1 MTLTAEQ
8 SSNKA
13 RYKAA
18 PTAEII
24 DIVRIAMGEG
34 CIRPCHVYDAVD
46 ELICRVQALEG
57 RPKRNCDVHG
67 SYGEAIRAFEDSENA
82 EEYEDM
88 AEWLEKIAEFCE
100 SGDDSKRRCYAE
112 NALNEI
118 TGKQLVPVDAGR
130 RLCSEV
136 DDPEDLKRVS
146 GELEK
151 LYDLTLTEA
160 DGVFSLQFKSEKAQS
175 LVKYLNVWYR
185 ALNIYKAEL
194 KQAKNTEEAAA
205 VQKRYNCFKWTLPE
219 LATDNDATKL
229 QMKILSDAISE
240 LRKQLDLDMSS
251 SQDTEE
257 NSAS

>member
-1 MTLTAEQ
+1 MSMNNNPIDQDPIDFIEETAASRIGARIREIRLVRGLTQLELGEKVGLPADRVRQYETGYRKPKTDMI
-8 SSNKA
+8 KA
-13 RYKAA
+13 
-18 PTAEII
+18 
-24 DIVRIAMGEG
+24 IAS
-34 CIRPCHVYDAVD
+34 
-46 ELICRVQALEG
+46 ALEVQ
-57 RPKRNCDVHG
+57 PLALTDPVAT
-67 SYGEAIRAFEDSENA
+67 SYLGAV
-82 EEYEDM
+82 
-88 AEWLEKIAEFCE
+88 
-100 SGDDSKRRCYAE
+100 YAMF
-112 NALNEI
+112 
-118 TGKQLVPVDAGR
+118 
-130 RLCSEV
+130 
-136 DDPEDLKRVS
+136 
-146 GELEK
+146 ELEK

-175 LVKYLNVWYR
+175 LVKYLDVWYR

>member
-1 MTLTAEQ
+1 MSMNNNPIDQDPIDHIEETAAIRIGSRIREIRLARGLTQLELGEKVGLSADRVRQYETGYRKPKTDMI
-8 SSNKA
+8 KA
-13 RYKAA
+13 
-18 PTAEII
+18 
-24 DIVRIAMGEG
+24 IAS
-34 CIRPCHVYDAVD
+34 
-46 ELICRVQALEG
+46 ALEVQ
-57 RPKRNCDVHG
+57 PLALTDPVAT
-67 SYGEAIRAFEDSENA
+67 SYLGAV
-82 EEYEDM
+82 
-88 AEWLEKIAEFCE
+88 
-100 SGDDSKRRCYAE
+100 YAMF
-112 NALNEI
+112 
-118 TGKQLVPVDAGR
+118 
-130 RLCSEV
+130 
-136 DDPEDLKRVS
+136 
-146 GELEK
+146 ELEK

-251 SQDTEE
+251 SQDTEG
-257 NSAS
+257 NPVS

>member
-1 MTLTAEQ
+1 MSMNNNPIDHDPIDFIEETAAIRIGARIREIRLVRGLTQLELGEKVGLSADRVRQYETGYRKPKTDMI
-8 SSNKA
+8 KA
-13 RYKAA
+13 
-18 PTAEII
+18 
-24 DIVRIAMGEG
+24 IAS
-34 CIRPCHVYDAVD
+34 
-46 ELICRVQALEG
+46 ALEVQ
-57 RPKRNCDVHG
+57 PLALTDPVAT
-67 SYGEAIRAFEDSENA
+67 SYLGAV
-82 EEYEDM
+82 
-88 AEWLEKIAEFCE
+88 
-100 SGDDSKRRCYAE
+100 YAMF
-112 NALNEI
+112 
-118 TGKQLVPVDAGR
+118 
-130 RLCSEV
+130 
-136 DDPEDLKRVS
+136 
-146 GELEK
+146 ELEK

-251 SQDTEE
+251 SQDTEG
-257 NSAS
+257 NPVS

>member
-1 MTLTAEQ
+1 MSMNNNPIDHDPIDFIEETA
-8 SSNKA
+8 A
-13 RYKAA
+13 
-18 PTAEII
+18 
-24 DIVRIAMGEG
+24 VRIGARIREIRLVRGLTQLELGEKVG
-34 CIRPCHVYDAVD
+34 LSAD
-46 ELICRVQALEG
+46 RVRQYETGYRKPKTDMIKAIASALEVQ
-57 RPKRNCDVHG
+57 PLALTDPVAT
-67 SYGEAIRAFEDSENA
+67 SYLGAV
-82 EEYEDM
+82 
-88 AEWLEKIAEFCE
+88 
-100 SGDDSKRRCYAE
+100 YAMF
-112 NALNEI
+112 
-118 TGKQLVPVDAGR
+118 
-130 RLCSEV
+130 
-136 DDPEDLKRVS
+136 
-146 GELEK
+146 ELEK

-251 SQDTEE
+251 SQDTEG
-257 NSAS
+257 NPVS

>member
-1 MTLTAEQ
+1 MSMNNNPIDHDPIDFIEETAAIRIGARIREIRLVRGLTQLELGEKVGLSADRVRQYETGYRKPKTDMI
-8 SSNKA
+8 KA
-13 RYKAA
+13 
-18 PTAEII
+18 
-24 DIVRIAMGEG
+24 IAS
-34 CIRPCHVYDAVD
+34 
-46 ELICRVQALEG
+46 ALEVQ
-57 RPKRNCDVHG
+57 PLALTDPVAT
-67 SYGEAIRAFEDSENA
+67 SYLGAV
-82 EEYEDM
+82 
-88 AEWLEKIAEFCE
+88 
-100 SGDDSKRRCYAE
+100 YAMF
-112 NALNEI
+112 
-118 TGKQLVPVDAGR
+118 
-130 RLCSEV
+130 
-136 DDPEDLKRVS
+136 
-146 GELEK
+146 ELEK

-205 VQKRYNCFKWTLPE
+205 VQKSYNCFKWTLPE

>member
-1 MTLTAEQ
+1 MSMNNNPIDQDPIDFIEETAASRIGARIREIRLVRGLTQLELGEKVGLSADRVRQYETGYRKPKTDMI
-8 SSNKA
+8 KA
-13 RYKAA
+13 
-18 PTAEII
+18 
-24 DIVRIAMGEG
+24 IAS
-34 CIRPCHVYDAVD
+34 
-46 ELICRVQALEG
+46 ALEVQ
-57 RPKRNCDVHG
+57 PLALTDPVAT
-67 SYGEAIRAFEDSENA
+67 SYLGAV
-82 EEYEDM
+82 
-88 AEWLEKIAEFCE
+88 
-100 SGDDSKRRCYAE
+100 YAMF
-112 NALNEI
+112 
-118 TGKQLVPVDAGR
+118 
-130 RLCSEV
+130 
-136 DDPEDLKRVS
+136 
-146 GELEK
+146 ELEK

>member
-1 MTLTAEQ
+1 MSMNNNPINHDPIDFIEETAASRIGARIREIRLVRGLTQLELGEKVGLSADRVRQYETGYRKPKTDMI
-8 SSNKA
+8 KA
-13 RYKAA
+13 
-18 PTAEII
+18 
-24 DIVRIAMGEG
+24 IAS
-34 CIRPCHVYDAVD
+34 
-46 ELICRVQALEG
+46 ALEVQ
-57 RPKRNCDVHG
+57 PLALTDPVAT
-67 SYGEAIRAFEDSENA
+67 SYLGAV
-82 EEYEDM
+82 
-88 AEWLEKIAEFCE
+88 
-100 SGDDSKRRCYAE
+100 YAMF
-112 NALNEI
+112 
-118 TGKQLVPVDAGR
+118 
-130 RLCSEV
+130 
-136 DDPEDLKRVS
+136 
-146 GELEK
+146 ELEK

>member
-1 MTLTAEQ
+1 MSMNNNPINHDPIDFIEETA
-8 SSNKA
+8 A
-13 RYKAA
+13 
-18 PTAEII
+18 
-24 DIVRIAMGEG
+24 VRIGARIREIRLVRGLTQLELGEKVG
-34 CIRPCHVYDAVD
+34 LSAD
-46 ELICRVQALEG
+46 RVRQYETGYRKPKTDMIKAIASALEVQ
-57 RPKRNCDVHG
+57 PLALTDPVAT
-67 SYGEAIRAFEDSENA
+67 SYLGAV
-82 EEYEDM
+82 
-88 AEWLEKIAEFCE
+88 
-100 SGDDSKRRCYAE
+100 YAMF
-112 NALNEI
+112 
-118 TGKQLVPVDAGR
+118 
-130 RLCSEV
+130 
-136 DDPEDLKRVS
+136 
-146 GELEK
+146 ELEK

-251 SQDTEE
+251 SQDTEG
-257 NSAS
+257 NPVS

>member
-1 MTLTAEQ
+1 MSMNNNPIDQDPIVFFEDPAAARSGAWMRDIRVVRGLTQLELGEKVGLSADRVRQYETGYRKPKTDMI
-8 SSNKA
+8 KA
-13 RYKAA
+13 
-18 PTAEII
+18 
-24 DIVRIAMGEG
+24 IAS
-34 CIRPCHVYDAVD
+34 
-46 ELICRVQALEG
+46 ALEVQ
-57 RPKRNCDVHG
+57 PLALTDPVAT
-67 SYGEAIRAFEDSENA
+67 SYLGAV
-82 EEYEDM
+82 
-88 AEWLEKIAEFCE
+88 
-100 SGDDSKRRCYAE
+100 YAMF
-112 NALNEI
+112 
-118 TGKQLVPVDAGR
+118 
-130 RLCSEV
+130 
-136 DDPEDLKRVS
+136 
-146 GELEK
+146 ELEK

>member
-1 MTLTAEQ
+1 MSMNNNPIDQDPIDFIEETAAIRIGARIREIRLVRGLTQLELGEKVGLSADRVRQYETGYRKTKTDMI
-8 SSNKA
+8 KA
-13 RYKAA
+13 
-18 PTAEII
+18 
-24 DIVRIAMGEG
+24 IAS
-34 CIRPCHVYDAVD
+34 
-46 ELICRVQALEG
+46 ALEVQ
-57 RPKRNCDVHG
+57 PLALTDPVAT
-67 SYGEAIRAFEDSENA
+67 SYLGAV
-82 EEYEDM
+82 
-88 AEWLEKIAEFCE
+88 
-100 SGDDSKRRCYAE
+100 YAMF
-112 NALNEI
+112 
-118 TGKQLVPVDAGR
+118 
-130 RLCSEV
+130 
-136 DDPEDLKRVS
+136 
-146 GELEK
+146 ELEK

-251 SQDTEE
+251 SQDTEG
-257 NSAS
+257 NPVS

>member
-1 MTLTAEQ
+1 MSMNNNPIDQDPIDFIEETAASRIGARIREIRLVRGLTQLELGEKVGLSADRVRQYETGYRKPKTDMI
-8 SSNKA
+8 KA
-13 RYKAA
+13 
-18 PTAEII
+18 
-24 DIVRIAMGEG
+24 IAS
-34 CIRPCHVYDAVD
+34 
-46 ELICRVQALEG
+46 ALEVQ
-57 RPKRNCDVHG
+57 PLALTDPVAT
-67 SYGEAIRAFEDSENA
+67 SYLGAV
-82 EEYEDM
+82 
-88 AEWLEKIAEFCE
+88 
-100 SGDDSKRRCYAE
+100 YAMF
-112 NALNEI
+112 
-118 TGKQLVPVDAGR
+118 
-130 RLCSEV
+130 
-136 DDPEDLKRVS
+136 
-146 GELEK
+146 ELEK

-240 LRKQLDLDMSS
+240 LRKQLDLYMSS

>member
-1 MTLTAEQ
+1 MSMNNNPINHDPIDFIEETA
-8 SSNKA
+8 A
-13 RYKAA
+13 
-18 PTAEII
+18 
-24 DIVRIAMGEG
+24 VRIGARIREIRLVRGLTQLELGEKVG
-34 CIRPCHVYDAVD
+34 LSAD
-46 ELICRVQALEG
+46 RVRQYETGYRKPKTDMIKAIASALEVQ
-57 RPKRNCDVHG
+57 P
-67 SYGEAIRAFEDSENA
+67 
-82 EEYEDM
+82 
-88 AEWLEKIAEFCE
+88 L
-100 SGDDSKRRCYAE
+100 
-112 NALNEI
+112 AL
-118 TGKQLVPVDAGR
+118 T
-130 RLCSEV
+130 
-136 DDPEDLKRVS
+136 
-146 GELEK
+146 LEK

>member
-1 MTLTAEQ
+1 MSMNNNPIDQDPIDFIEETAAIRIGARIREIRLVRGLTQLELGEKVGLSADRVRQYETGYRKPKTDMI
-8 SSNKA
+8 KA
-13 RYKAA
+13 
-18 PTAEII
+18 
-24 DIVRIAMGEG
+24 IAS
-34 CIRPCHVYDAVD
+34 
-46 ELICRVQALEG
+46 ALEVQ
-57 RPKRNCDVHG
+57 PLALTDPVAT
-67 SYGEAIRAFEDSENA
+67 SYLGAV
-82 EEYEDM
+82 
-88 AEWLEKIAEFCE
+88 
-100 SGDDSKRRCYAE
+100 YAMF
-112 NALNEI
+112 
-118 TGKQLVPVDAGR
+118 
-130 RLCSEV
+130 
-136 DDPEDLKRVS
+136 
-146 GELEK
+146 ELEK

-251 SQDTEE
+251 SQDTEG
-257 NSAS
+257 NPVS

>member
-1 MTLTAEQ
+1 MSMNNNPIDQDPIDFIEETA
-8 SSNKA
+8 A
-13 RYKAA
+13 IR
-18 PTAEII
+18 
-24 DIVRIAMGEG
+24 IVRIGARIREIRLVRGLTQLELGEKVG
-34 CIRPCHVYDAVD
+34 LSAD
-46 ELICRVQALEG
+46 RVRQYETGYRKPKTDMIKAIASALEVQ
-57 RPKRNCDVHG
+57 PLALTDPVAT
-67 SYGEAIRAFEDSENA
+67 SYLGAV
-82 EEYEDM
+82 
-88 AEWLEKIAEFCE
+88 
-100 SGDDSKRRCYAE
+100 YAMF
-112 NALNEI
+112 
-118 TGKQLVPVDAGR
+118 
-130 RLCSEV
+130 
-136 DDPEDLKRVS
+136 
-146 GELEK
+146 ELEK